1 MRLTGKSYE
10 LFKNQ
15 KNKNY
20 TEKNSILNKDF
31 IIEDTLQPIDWE
43 IVGCAEDVVGY
54 KVTKAKGYVNG
65 EEVVA
70 YFTED
75 IAINDGPRGYWGLP
89 GLILKVKANGKTI
102 EAKSI
107 QSLPD
112 KVNITKPS
120 GGKSVTKEEYLAL
133 KEEKEANLM
142 SGYGG
147 GNVITIQ
154 KGN

>member
-1 MRLTGKSYE
+1 MCIR
-10 LFKNQ
+10 
-15 KNKNY
+15 
-20 TEKNSILNKDF
+20 DR
-31 IIEDTLQPIDWE
+31 
-43 IVGCAEDVVGY
+43 
-54 KVTKAKGYVNG
+54 AKGYVDG

-75 IAINDGPRGYWGLP
+75 IPINDGPRNYWGLP
-89 GLILKVKANGKTI
+89 GLILKVEANGKTI

-112 KVNITKPS
+112 KVNIAEPS
-120 GGKSVTKEEYLAL
+120 GGKSVTKEEFLTL